1 MRFAAVLPQLLVHIL
16 VGMGSTTTC
25 TPGSVPMI
33 TLNDGKLHP
42 AMGYGTYKVGFVP
55 ASASSAVA
63 AGGAPAAQDEG
74 PTAAECVG
82 TALELGYRF
91 LDCAQFYGNEA
102 EVGKAIKSSGVPR
115 DQLYLAS
122 KACVCV
128 LRRE

>member
-55 ASASSAVA
+55 ASASSAGGGNGAVA
-63 AGGAPAAQDEG
+63 PSECRDESPAAAWRLWLQAAP
-74 PTAAECVG
+74 PTSV
-82 TALELGYRF
+82 
-91 LDCAQFYGNEA
+91 
-102 EVGKAIKSSGVPR
+102 I
-115 DQLYLAS
+115 
-122 KACVCV
+122 
-128 LRRE
+128 